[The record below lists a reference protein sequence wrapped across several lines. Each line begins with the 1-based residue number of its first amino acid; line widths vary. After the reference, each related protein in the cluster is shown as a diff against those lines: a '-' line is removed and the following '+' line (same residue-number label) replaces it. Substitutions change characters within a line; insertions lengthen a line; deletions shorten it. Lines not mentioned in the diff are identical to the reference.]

1 MFSSVAKFCTIWGH
15 NNEHLPCLCNTKLS
29 QVGKTCSRYTVV
41 YLFAN
46 TVGLIG
52 KHCYHNFW
60 QNSAHFCKM
69 WKVFG
74 IFRGAFRFG
83 QTCEA
88 FPLLPNGQM
97 SASSKEPGC
106 IGTQSQAF
114 PALRHPLYH
123 SADLTPEQCFVRG
136 LLKFVFRQNLQK

>member
-1 MFSSVAKFCTIWGH
+1 MTCFLHDGDGSLEKRENNKNDKKLKLKKLIFFLKKFG
-15 NNEHLPCLCNTKLS
+15 
-29 QVGKTCSRYTVV
+29 
-41 YLFAN
+41 
-46 TVGLIG
+46 VGLTRRDTG
-52 KHCYHNFW
+52 KVRMQCDQIWPFFNI
-60 QNSAHFCKM
+60 S
-69 WKVFG
+69 KVFG

-83 QTCEA
+83 HTCEA